1 MSAPVFREATEA
13 DLPAI
18 VAMLADDDLGRGR
31 EKTSSAV
38 ADAYKRAFAEISA
51 SPDNRIIVAER
62 DGAVVGTL
70 QLSVIPGLSRQGA
83 KRGQIEAVR
92 VARETRGDGIG
103 EALLRHTIDLAR
115 AQGCR
120 LVQLTSDKRR
130 DRAHAFYRGLGF
142 EASHEGFKLE
152 LQP

>member
-1 MSAPVFREATEA
+1 MSALSFREAKEA

-18 VAMLADDDLGRGR
+18 VAMLADDELGRGR
-31 EKTSSAV
+31 EKASSI
-38 ADAYKRAFAEISA
+38 ADSAYVRAFADIQNS
-51 SPDNRIIVAER
+51 SDSRIIVAER
-62 DGAVVGTL
+62 DGSVVATL
-70 QLSVIPGLSRQGA
+70 QLTIIPGLSRQGA

-92 VARETRGDGIG
+92 VASVTRGEGVG
-103 EALLRHTIDLAR
+103 EKLMQHAIALAR
-115 AQGCR
+115 AGGCR

-130 DRAHAFYRGLGF
+130 VRAHEFYRRLGF